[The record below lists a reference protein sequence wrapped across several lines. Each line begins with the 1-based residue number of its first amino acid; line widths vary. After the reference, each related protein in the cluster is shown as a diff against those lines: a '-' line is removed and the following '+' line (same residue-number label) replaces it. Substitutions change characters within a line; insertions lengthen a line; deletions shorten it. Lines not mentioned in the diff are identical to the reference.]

1 MGEAIPSS
9 SQQSRNEES
18 FPLLRPYGKQ
28 FSNPLQRSHERREF
42 KSAIQGEGLR
52 RENQYTGRPPGKAE
66 SCIRYFPADYDNDFM
81 LL

>member
-28 FSNPLQRSHERREF
+28 FSNPLQRSHEKREF
-42 KSAIQGEGLR
+42 KSASQGEGLR
-52 RENQYTGRPPGKAE
+52 RENQYRETTWE
-66 SCIRYFPADYDNDFM
+66 S
-81 LL
+81 